1 MIVPKKRGVKQKRV
15 RILYGKLKKKFQ
27 LSFFNESTLESV
39 FSLRVSLMD
48 GILLVLS
55 VFVLMLFVSFLL
67 IRYTPVGAFMPPYM
81 DVSVRNQLVTNAY
94 KVDSLTEVIG
104 KQTVYVDVIK
114 DIIAGKIPVDSIT
127 ADGHEIP
134 LDTLANR
141 HLALMKAT
149 RKETSFRE
157 RYEDQEKFNLSTL
170 NTQPEKEVLFFY
182 TPVKGDIVG
191 TFNPKIHQNGVDI
204 RVKDRQPV
212 LSVLG
217 GTVTYA
223 GYDPD
228 FRYVIQVQHANDYIS
243 IYKYNSELL
252 KKPGDVVKAG
262 EALAI
267 VGKTAGSSEPPHV
280 YVELWLKGI
289 PQNPVEN
296 LFFQ

>member
-1 MIVPKKRGVKQKRV
+1 MAI
-15 RILYGKLKKKFQ
+15 
-27 LSFFNESTLESV
+27 
-39 FSLRVSLMD
+39 
-48 GILLVLS
+48 S

-67 IRYTPVGAFMPPYM
+67 IRYTAVGSFLPPYL
-81 DVSVRNQLVTNAY
+81 DVNVRNQLVVNAY
-94 KVDSLTEVIG
+94 KVDSLSETIE
-104 KQTVYVDVIK
+104 KQTAYIAVIK
-114 DIIAGKIPVDSIT
+114 DIIAGKIPVDSTT

-134 LDTLANR
+134 LDTLANK
-141 HLALMKAT
+141 HLSLMKAT
-149 RKETSFRE
+149 RNETSFRE
-157 RYEDQEKFNLSTL
+157 RYEEKEKFNLSTL
-170 NTQPEKEVLFFY
+170 NTLPEKEVLLFY
-182 TPVKGDIVG
+182 SPVKGTIVG
-191 TFNPKIHQNGVDI
+191 SFNPKLHQNGVDI
-204 RVKDRQPV
+204 RVNDRQPV

-280 YVELWLKGI
+280 YIELWQKGI

-296 LFFQ
+296 LLFQ

>member
-1 MIVPKKRGVKQKRV
+1 VKQKKIR
-15 RILYGKLKKKFQ
+15 RIFNKLKRKFQ
-27 LSFFNESTLESV
+27 LSIFNESTLESV
-39 FSLRVSLMD
+39 FSFRVSLMD
-48 GILLVLS
+48 GILMVIS

-67 IRYTPVGAFMPPYM
+67 IRYTPVGSFMPPYM
-81 DVSVRNQLVTNAY
+81 DVSVRNQLVMNAY
-94 KVDSLTEVIG
+94 KVDSLTESIE
-104 KQTVYVDVIK
+104 KQTAYIAVIK
-114 DIIAGKIPVDSIT
+114 DIIAGKIPVDSTT

-141 HLALMKAT
+141 HFALMKAT
-149 RKETSFRE
+149 RNETSFRE
-157 RYEDQEKFNLSTL
+157 RYEKQEKFNLSTL
-170 NTQPEKEVLFFY
+170 NTQAEKEVLFFY
-182 TPVKGDIVG
+182 TPIKGVIIG
-191 TFNPKIHQNGVDI
+191 LFNPQLHQNGVDI
-204 RVKDRQPV
+204 RVNDRQPV

-217 GTVTYA
+217 GTVTYT
-223 GYDPD
+223 GYDPN

-280 YVELWLKGI
+280 YIEVWLKGI
-289 PQNPVEN
+289 PQNLVEN

>member
-1 MIVPKKRGVKQKRV
+1 MSQIEPGVKQKRI
-15 RILYGKLKKKFQ
+15 RILYNKLKKKFQ
-27 LSFFNESTLESV
+27 LSIFNESTLESV

-48 GILLVLS
+48 GILLAIS
-55 VFVLMLFVSFLL
+55 AGVLMLFISFLL
-67 IRYTPVGAFMPPYM
+67 IRYTPVGSFMPPYM
-81 DVSVRNQLVTNAY
+81 DVNVRNQLVSNAY
-94 KVDSLTEVIG
+94 KVDSLTETIE
-104 KQTVYVDVIK
+104 KQTAYIGVVK
-114 DIIAGKIPVDSIT
+114 DIIAGNIPVDSTT
-127 ADGHEIP
+127 ADGHKIP

-141 HLALMKAT
+141 HLTLMKAT
-149 RKETSFRE
+149 RNELSYRTK
-157 RYEDQEKFNLSTL
+157 YEEQEKFNLSTL
-170 NTQPEKEVLFFY
+170 NTQAEKEVLYFY
-182 TPVKGDIVG
+182 TPVKGDIIG
-191 TFNPKIHQNGVDI
+191 TFNPQKRQNGVDI
-204 RVKDRQPV
+204 RVNDRQPV

-228 FRYVIQVQHANDYIS
+228 YRYVIQVQHANDYIS

-252 KKPGDVVKAG
+252 KKSGDVVKAG

-280 YVELWLKGI
+280 YIELWQKGV